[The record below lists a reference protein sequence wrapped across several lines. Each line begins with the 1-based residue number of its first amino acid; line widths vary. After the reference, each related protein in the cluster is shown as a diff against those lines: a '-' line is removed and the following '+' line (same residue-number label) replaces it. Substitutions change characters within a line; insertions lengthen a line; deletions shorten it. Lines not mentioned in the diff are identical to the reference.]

1 MIISVNYQVHIILRN
16 RSNYLC
22 CRGHALKYLTSIFGA
37 ISRKDYVTLFRY
49 ILQTTRSVILGMHQD
64 TPTLHH
70 HTTWKRVKILADKG
84 NLLLVG
90 YAVNPGYE
98 QIAPLVLYGLAE
110 QENIL

>member
-1 MIISVNYQVHIILRN
+1 
-16 RSNYLC
+16 
-22 CRGHALKYLTSIFGA
+22 
-37 ISRKDYVTLFRY
+37 
-49 ILQTTRSVILGMHQD
+49 MHQD

-98 QIAPLVLYGLAE
+98 QIAPLVLYG
-110 QENIL
+110 